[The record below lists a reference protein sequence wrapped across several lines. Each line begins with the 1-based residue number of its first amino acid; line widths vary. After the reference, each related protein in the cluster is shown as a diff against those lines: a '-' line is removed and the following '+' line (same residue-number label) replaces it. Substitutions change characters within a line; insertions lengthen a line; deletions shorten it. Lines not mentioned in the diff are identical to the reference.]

1 MRERVAVLRHE
12 TQRSAPSE
20 TLESVVVDAEAEI
33 SRQGNVAHIFPTA
46 AERFEQFF
54 SLVGFA
60 LEALEGES
68 LNPLGDGDVGSR
80 CNFGAAHE
88 LRRRLDELAVA
99 LVEMHRAVH
108 LALRNHLA
116 VAAHHRSVVFID
128 YMENHAVIG
137 RVGIVVVA
145 EPVGCTH
152 MDFDISHP
160 HFAVDFNFGV
170 EKIGTGIGVK
180 HSGVDN
186 PDALAIDGCEPLRL
200 PQAVLPHILHQ
211 FFHGQRIKLPIKLVN
226 IELVSNFLFEVL

>member
-1 MRERVAVLRHE
+1 
-12 TQRSAPSE
+12 
-20 TLESVVVDAEAEI
+20 
-33 SRQGNVAHIFPTA
+33 
-46 AERFEQFF
+46 
-54 SLVGFA
+54 
-60 LEALEGES
+60 
-68 LNPLGDGDVGSR
+68 
-80 CNFGAAHE
+80 
-88 LRRRLDELAVA
+88 
-99 LVEMHRAVH
+99 
-108 LALRNHLA
+108 
-116 VAAHHRSVVFID
+116 
-128 YMENHAVIG
+128 MENHAVIG

-226 IELVSNFLFEVL
+226 IEKTSNKTAEKSGYMSIMLCFAHSSICSSGQIEACTSPMWAFWSKNIHRRL